1 MTRESEQEEF
11 SWPDTRALPR
21 SFFNAPLCSDLG
33 DLSADVAFLGVPFD
47 QGTLNRPGA
56 RFGPDGVR
64 DVPYVYPYSNPWED
78 REAQG
83 YFDLDAGGGVEL
95 LKGVT
100 FADCGNVTILPS
112 DVERNFDKLTRAVR
126 AIVDRSAFPVLVGG
140 DHSITYPAVRG
151 LERFGPLDIVHFDA
165 HQDFT
170 HHLQGV
176 ELFHGSPIR
185 RVSELPFVRHVTS
198 LGIRHAR
205 KQVYAE
211 ALGRGVKTITTSQ
224 LKEMGPDKAISQIPE
239 AQYIYVTLDIDVL
252 DPTSAPGTGTPVIGG
267 LSYFDLRDILV
278 QVPRRGRIVGMDV
291 VEVAPPYDVSQVTA
305 MTAARLIIDLLGVLF
320 PSRG

>member
-1 MTRESEQEEF
+1 M
-11 SWPDTRALPR
+11 
-21 SFFNAPLCSDLG
+21 
-33 DLSADVAFLGVPFD
+33 
-47 QGTLNRPGA
+47 
-56 RFGPDGVR
+56 
-64 DVPYVYPYSNPWED
+64 
-78 REAQG
+78 
-83 YFDLDAGGGVEL
+83 
-95 LKGVT
+95 
-100 FADCGNVTILPS
+100 
-112 DVERNFDKLTRAVR
+112 
-126 AIVDRSAFPVLVGG
+126 
-140 DHSITYPAVRG
+140 
-151 LERFGPLDIVHFDA
+151 
-165 HQDFT
+165 
-170 HHLQGV
+170 
-176 ELFHGSPIR
+176 
-185 RVSELPFVRHVTS
+185 RHVTS

-305 MTAARLIIDLLGVLF
+305 MTAARLIIDLLGYSSPPGAEAMTGPGPHVLRYNQDERTPELF
-320 PSRG
+320 PLMVSLSNHPQGPLDMSIQESCLALSPRQSTPRRLRATKTDASRPLLSTCARIFSAVCADCSWRTS